1 MRVVVKAGG
10 RALLGNMKGIA
21 ESIAKRATE
30 HQIVFVH
37 GGGDVV
43 SDYSKRIGVEPKF
56 VTSPQGIRSRYTDA
70 QELEVYVMVMAGK
83 LNKEVVAELTRLG
96 VRAVGLSGADGGLL
110 LAERK
115 KRIVVVDERGRKRVM
130 EGGYTGMITS
140 VSPELLRLLTSNGFT
155 VVVAPIAVSGEGEL
169 LNVDGDQ
176 AAASIARAL
185 SADALVLLS
194 DVEGVLLDGELV
206 GRVTPQEA
214 IELSQR
220 IGPGMNRKL
229 LLAGEAVSSDVGFA
243 VICNGLSEDPLRVL
257 DEPRGT
263 VIAPS

>member
-10 RALLGNMKGIA
+10 RAIAGNLKGIA

-30 HQIVFVH
+30 HRIVFVH
-37 GGGDVV
+37 GGGDIV
-43 SDYSKRIGVEPKF
+43 SDYSRRMGVEPKF

-83 LNKEVVAELTRLG
+83 LNKEFVAELSRLG
-96 VRAVGLSGADGGLL
+96 VKAVGLSGADGGLL
-110 LAERK
+110 MAERK

-130 EGGYTGMITS
+130 DGGYTGMIVST
-140 VSPELLRLLTSNGFT
+140 SPELLDLLTSNGFT
-155 VVVAPIAVSGEGEL
+155 VVVSPIAVSSEGEL

-185 SADALVLLS
+185 SADVLVLLS
-194 DVEGVLLDGELV
+194 DVEGVLLDGEIVNRLK
-206 GRVTPQEA
+206 PQDA
-214 IELSQR
+214 IELAQR

-229 LLAGEAVSSDVGFA
+229 LLAGEAVSSGVRTA
-243 VICNGLSEDPLRVL
+243 VICNGLSEDPLRIL
-257 DEPRGT
+257 EEPKGT
-263 VIAPS
+263 VIAPQ